1 MREHITFT
9 PQLQAEVP
17 KLHTK
22 LCIKKHMAQIYDHI
36 RVIEADM
43 LYLFY
48 MKYKQGTPEA
58 LPKIP

>member
-1 MREHITFT
+1 MREHKTFT

-36 RVIEADM
+36 RVIEADT
-43 LYLFY
+43 L
-48 MKYKQGTPEA
+48 
-58 LPKIP
+58 